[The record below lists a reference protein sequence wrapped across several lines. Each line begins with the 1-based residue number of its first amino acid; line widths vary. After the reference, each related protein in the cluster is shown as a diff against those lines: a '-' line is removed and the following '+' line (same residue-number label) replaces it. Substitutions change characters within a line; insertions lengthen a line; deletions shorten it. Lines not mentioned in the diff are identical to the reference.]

1 MHAAP
6 ISIPTPSQLQE
17 AALLVGSTAEG
28 AVFAPAKP
36 MTQVKPF
43 DPANSTRKGGHGVS
57 NWQIGRAA
65 EVRGVKV
72 KEFDRKDRWTAW
84 RVRAKNVKEKKIAK
98 AAKKTK
104 KSKGRKSSKAVVL

>member
-6 ISIPTPSQLQE
+6 IPTPVPQIQDAGLLE
-17 AALLVGSTAEG
+17 AQAVEG
-28 AVFAPAKP
+28 AVFSPIQP
-36 MTQVKPF
+36 NRQLRPF
-43 DPANSTRKGGHGVS
+43 DPANTTRKGGHGVS

-65 EVRGVKV
+65 EIKGVTV

-84 RVRAKNVKEKKIAK
+84 RVRSKKVKEKMIAR

-104 KSKGRKSSKAVVL
+104 KTKGKKANKKVVL